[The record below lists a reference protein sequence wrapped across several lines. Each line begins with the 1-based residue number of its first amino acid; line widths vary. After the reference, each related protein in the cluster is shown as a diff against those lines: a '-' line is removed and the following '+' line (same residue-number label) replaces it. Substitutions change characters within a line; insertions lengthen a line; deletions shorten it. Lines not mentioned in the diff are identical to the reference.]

1 MRLPVTPRP
10 SPLPVGSRETVGF
23 MTFLT
28 IARAAGFFGVL
39 AIIVLSL
46 VPGTYRP
53 HTGLPG
59 VAEHF
64 IAYCST
70 AFAFALGF
78 RSSASRVVIALGLTL
93 LAGSMEV
100 LQLWVPGRHSAI
112 IDAVFSS
119 LGGLLGIALGG
130 LLLDLAINRVKSTVT
145 SANQRSLRAPRPTDK

>member
-1 MRLPVTPRP
+1 
-10 SPLPVGSRETVGF
+10 

-28 IARAAGFFGVL
+28 IARVAGFFGVL

-70 AFAFALGF
+70 AFAFALGPPPF
-78 RSSASRVVIALGLTL
+78 SAMSDVVNDSFIPKLYPQQQDSECRMVDRL
-93 LAGSMEV
+93 L
-100 LQLWVPGRHSAI
+100 LQLVTSPIFLIVSPFSLFAI
-112 IDAVFSS
+112 I
-119 LGGLLGIALGG
+119 
-130 LLLDLAINRVKSTVT
+130 VK
-145 SANQRSLRAPRPTDK
+145 RARDQQQKKAWMERERLKRRI

>member
-1 MRLPVTPRP
+1 MI
-10 SPLPVGSRETVGF
+10 
-23 MTFLT
+23 FLN

-78 RSSASRVVIALGLTL
+78 RSSASRVVIALALTL
-93 LAGSMEV
+93 LAGSGLAGGPV
-100 LQLWVPGRHSAI
+100 NPRDAAADKVPRH
-112 IDAVFSS
+112 D
-119 LGGLLGIALGG
+119 
-130 LLLDLAINRVKSTVT
+130 
-145 SANQRSLRAPRPTDK
+145 RPVDG